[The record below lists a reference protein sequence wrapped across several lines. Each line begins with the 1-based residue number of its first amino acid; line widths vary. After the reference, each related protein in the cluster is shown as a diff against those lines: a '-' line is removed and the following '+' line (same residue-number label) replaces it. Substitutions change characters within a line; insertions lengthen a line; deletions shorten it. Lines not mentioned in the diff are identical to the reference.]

1 MRTRIVLHALCR
13 SFLSLAVLIDRGASE
28 HKRRRTKGTRLS
40 RNGKPVTT
48 LKGITWET
56 SDTTRVSTTRR
67 KAQNGQD
74 DSSSVGCSPESFLRL
89 AKAEVRG
96 TDFPSP
102 SQLSVPFAEVETAGS
117 PPVGGV
123 SPRCREQETTGLP
136 CISYSGKTKL
146 VLRERALSG
155 RFLSLFAIEFISRL
169 SFSVFVCHRCCHIA
183 FLGRDVC
190 CSLFCVGAGC
200 LVRFSSWFV
209 CSVLRECVSSGHF
222 LYLGLPPMSYCLSPA
237 WHDFIGGAWRL
248 NQSINQSTLPVIF
261 LLECSVDP
269 PPAGDLRFVRNRQK
283 TCACTRLRGSRK
295 PSSKNVVERAET
307 TRDSLLKPFPC
318 VPVQIYMPRAE
329 HFYLWRY

>member
-1 MRTRIVLHALCR
+1 M
-13 SFLSLAVLIDRGASE
+13 
-28 HKRRRTKGTRLS
+28 RLS
-40 RNGKPVTT
+40 RSRKPVTT
-48 LKGITWET
+48 LRGITWET
-56 SDTTRVSTTRR
+56 SDTARVSTTRR

-74 DSSSVGCSPESFLRL
+74 DSSSVGCSRGSFLRL

-96 TDFPSP
+96 TDFPSR

-123 SPRCREQETTGLP
+123 SPRCREQKPTGLP

-169 SFSVFVCHRCCHIA
+169 AFSVFVCHRCCRIA

-190 CSLFCVGAGC
+190 SLFYLVAVC
-200 LVRFSSWFV
+200 LVWVSSWFL

-222 LYLGLPPMSYCLSPA
+222 LYLGLPSVSYCISPA
-237 WHDFIGGAWRL
+237 WHDFIEGACRL
-248 NQSINQSTLPVIF
+248 NQSINQSTLPVNF
-261 LLECSVDP
+261 MFECSVDT
-269 PPAGDLRFVRNRQK
+269 PPASDLRFVRDRENK
-283 TCACTRLRGSRK
+283 CACKRVRGSRK
-295 PSSKNVVERAET
+295 PSAKSVVKRAET
-307 TRDSLLKPFPC
+307 TRDSLLKPFTC
-318 VPVQIYMPRAE
+318 VPVQIYMPRAG